1 MVSPKDRTGRGKG
14 RERSENPSPKI
25 REKLPLT
32 NPILHGRKFPPEI
45 EKRGRIRRRCY
56 EIELPR
62 DGRLN
67 ARYGLPY
74 DNSID
79 KKLFPAATSYI
90 ILETETDNEIPP
102 LTVGVWSAINHDK
115 KREIVS
121 LCEAGESD

>member
-1 MVSPKDRTGRGKG
+1 MVSPKDRTGKGKG

-102 LTVGVWSAINHDK
+102 LTVGV
-115 KREIVS
+115 
-121 LCEAGESD
+121 